1 MRYVRIALIGALLAS
16 AVPVASAQ
24 RFSYSHRNGYGYD
37 SRASRD
43 LREDYRR
50 LDYLERRVQDD
61 EWRLRDDRARR
72 APGFII
78 RQDKD
83 RLKYDRRALD
93 ALRRDI
99 RRAERGYR

>member
-1 MRYVRIALIGALLAS
+1 MRYMRIALIGALLAS
-16 AVPVASAQ
+16 AAPIASAQ
-24 RFSYSHRNGYGYD
+24 RSSFSYSSGYGYD
-37 SRASRD
+37 SRARRD
-43 LREDYRR
+43 LRADYRR
-50 LDYLERRVQDD
+50 LDYLERRVRDD

-99 RRAERGYR
+99 RRDERGYR